1 VLDDLTVKERRPG
14 ETIENAESLDLKLLK
29 PHRQLAKTLPGSMEN
44 RVADCG
50 VGPDIAQLAD
60 TLFFPTPTDRR
71 KITARSKTPPIRD
84 DRCDRGGPDNPDTED
99 GLEPLT
105 CLVRAMLRNDPFLSD
120 PIIVCT
126 A

>member
-1 VLDDLTVKERRPG
+1 LDDLTVKERWPG

-60 TLFFPTPTDRR
+60 TLFFPD
-71 KITARSKTPPIRD
+71 ADQPPQNH
-84 DRCDRGGPDNPDTED
+84 GPIEKP
-99 GLEPLT
+99 
-105 CLVRAMLRNDPFLSD
+105 SD
-120 PIIVCT
+120 PG
-126 A
+126 